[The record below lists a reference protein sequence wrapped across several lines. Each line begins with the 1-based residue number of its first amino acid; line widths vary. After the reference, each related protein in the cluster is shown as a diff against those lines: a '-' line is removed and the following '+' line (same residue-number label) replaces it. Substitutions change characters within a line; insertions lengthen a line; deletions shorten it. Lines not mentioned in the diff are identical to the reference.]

1 MLEIA
6 KAPNIAPTAHIIKV
20 AMIIGFKRACDI
32 EIIKKKLTTETM
44 KIIHQMTF
52 LIVSFL

>member
-1 MLEIA
+1 VLEIA